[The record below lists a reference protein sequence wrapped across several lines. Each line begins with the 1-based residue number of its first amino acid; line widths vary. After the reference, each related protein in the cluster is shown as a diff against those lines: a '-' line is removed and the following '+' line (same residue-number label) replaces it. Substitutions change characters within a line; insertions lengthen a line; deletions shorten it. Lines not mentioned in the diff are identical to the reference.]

1 MNPPRVIV
9 VGGGVI
15 GCAIAYQ
22 LATAGAQV
30 ALLERDGIASHA
42 SGRNPGNL
50 NPILGAEPAL
60 VPFALESLQLH
71 RALAPELAALGCTP
85 YRIEP
90 VKRVVLAFDDK
101 DREELDATARIFAP
115 HEDFSTMHV
124 APPQLRAL
132 ESRLSDAVIDG
143 LLIEG
148 NGSLDSLAFTRA
160 LADGAQ
166 KAGAALLP
174 SRLVG
179 VRHESKRWVRA
190 VHTESGELACD
201 ALVLATG
208 PWVAETRSWL
218 GIDLPVEPVKGE
230 MLRLKLPGAN
240 VTHDFTHGI
249 ISLYRRGDDE
259 VWVGVTRERCGLDER
274 PTESGKRMLIDAA
287 ARIMPAVREATL
299 IAHLAALRP
308 ATPTGLPVIG
318 RAKNWNNVFVANGG
332 GIKGVLLSAGIG
344 GAIRDLVLSGETA
357 MSVAAF
363 VPQGA
368 P

>member
-1 MNPPRVIV
+1 MKSPRVIV

-15 GCAIAYQ
+15 GCSIAYQ
-22 LATAGAQV
+22 LAKAGASV
-30 ALLERDGIASHA
+30 ALLERDGIGSHA

-50 NPILGAEPAL
+50 NPVLGGEPAL
-60 VPFALESLQLH
+60 VPFALESLRLH
-71 RALAPELAALGCTP
+71 RELAPELAALGCAP

-90 VKRVVLAFDDK
+90 VKRVLLAFDDK
-101 DREELDATARIFAP
+101 ERDELDATGRIFAP
-115 HEDFSTMHV
+115 HEDFSTMRV
-124 APPQLRAL
+124 APTQLRAL
-132 ESRLSDAVIDG
+132 ESRLSDAVIEG

-160 LADGAQ
+160 LAEAAR
-166 KAGAALLP
+166 KAGAASLP

-179 VRHESKRWVRA
+179 VRREPRHVRA
-190 VHTESGELACD
+190 VYTESGELQCD

-240 VTHDFTHGI
+240 VTHDFTHGM
-249 ISLYRRGDDE
+249 ISLYRRGEDE

-274 PTESGKRMLIDAA
+274 PTEDGKRMLLEGA

-299 IAHLAALRP
+299 VAHLAALRP

-318 RAKNWNNVFVANGG
+318 RAQNWNNVFVANGG

-344 GAIRDLVLSGETA
+344 VAIRDLVLSGETA
-357 MSVAAF
+357 MPVAAF
-363 VPQGA
+363 VPSGA
-368 P
+368 R